1 MKAQI
6 SLSVVLAA
14 LLCGGAALAQEPG
27 CGSLKNG
34 YGPFDYRTAG
44 PDQKALVENAHF
56 TPGVESLTRGKTGA
70 FGGDDYTVLNL
81 YLDVT
86 PITIA
91 RPLYSPATASATDA
105 VVPRYEP
112 LAPTLP

>member
-1 MKAQI
+1 M
-6 SLSVVLAA
+6 
-14 LLCGGAALAQEPG
+14 
-27 CGSLKNG
+27 GSLIDNRDTEATG
-34 YGPFDYRTAG
+34 LAFSGTPRASDPQPDLGFEFRLRRG
-44 PDQKALVENAHF
+44 PDSH
-56 TPGVESLTRGKTGA
+56 GWYTGA

-91 RPLYSPATASATDA
+91 RPLYGPATASATDA